1 MSQGAEE
8 RSVMSERSVFVKDLS
23 QTRVVTVKVRA
34 VKLKGT
40 DICRESIKIDLSD
53 VTRAKHRVPHRLVS

>member
-1 MSQGAEE
+1 
-8 RSVMSERSVFVKDLS
+8 MSERSVFVKDLS